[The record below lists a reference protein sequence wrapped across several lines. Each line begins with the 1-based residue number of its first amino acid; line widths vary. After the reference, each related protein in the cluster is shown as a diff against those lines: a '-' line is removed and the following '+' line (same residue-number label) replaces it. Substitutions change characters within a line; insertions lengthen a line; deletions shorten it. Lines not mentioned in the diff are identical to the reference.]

1 MIFISLWLVNQHLV
15 YGDEKILFQIT
26 SGVKKIIFG
35 MEKKPSI
42 DDYIFVN
49 ISYDNMFI
57 PKYDKGFKV
66 GNQPITDR
74 QKLAQFFERLN
85 KRPDSYKYIVCDILF
100 KDTSEYDSLLYSKMK
115 DLKNIIIPYN
125 MTDSGTADIPIFN
138 INKGLAEYHSI
149 QYVFMKYSL
158 TMNDTLKSLPIRM
171 YEDLTGKQLNRKGIF
186 SSLGDKPSFNTLF
199 VDFKLR
205 YNELLD
211 RNPETG
217 YILVNLGQ
225 LMRIK
230 NDSVFYEYLNGKII
244 FIGDLYEKD
253 IHQTLFGNMSGTLI
267 LFNVYLML
275 LNNEYIISF
284 GLILFLFIGYF
295 AISFDLFS
303 EIDLKE
309 RKYVAKISRSK
320 LGKFIIKYLSFVIYL
335 MIISVITYFLFN
347 LHINILLLAVYLKLV
362 DSLLKYVRDKRNK
375 KHFISDKERNEI

>member
-1 MIFISLWLVNQHLV
+1 
-15 YGDEKILFQIT
+15 
-26 SGVKKIIFG
+26 
-35 MEKKPSI
+35 
-42 DDYIFVN
+42 
-49 ISYDNMFI
+49 
-57 PKYDKGFKV
+57 
-66 GNQPITDR
+66 
-74 QKLAQFFERLN
+74 
-85 KRPDSYKYIVCDILF
+85 
-100 KDTSEYDSLLYSKMK
+100 MK

-253 IHQTLFGNMSGTLI
+253 IHQTLFGKMSGTLI